1 MTDQVPQ
8 SVRPVKRQ
16 ALQVRRIILSN
27 VRMMR
32 TRKPVMLQQTRG
44 DRLRHAVDEEGTS
57 LQKVEA
63 AVGFSKGF
71 LSRYCRGERGGTL
84 VDVDKMG
91 ALADLLH
98 VRIEWLLY
106 GRGPM
111 RREGRGTTPAEEA
124 LVACR
129 RWGVREEAIQSAWGR
144 FQDRVD
150 RMSAAEWVTAIWAE
164 DAVLARAA
172 AERVE
177 AIEAPLPPTRPCD
190 AARSPSE
197 NKSNAPTARKYA
209 RCGEILSRGNA

>member
-1 MTDQVPQ
+1 MSNSLPDA
-8 SVRPVKRQ
+8 VRPVKRQ

-27 VRMMR
+27 VRMK
-32 TRKPVMLQQTRG
+32 THKPVMLLNTRG
-44 DRLRHAVDEEGTS
+44 DRLRHAVDKEGTS

-98 VRIEWLLY
+98 VGVEWLLY

-111 RREGRGTTPAEEA
+111 RRDGRDTTPAEEA
-124 LVACR
+124 LTACR
-129 RWGVREEAIQSAWGR
+129 RWGAREEAIQAAWAR
-144 FQDRVD
+144 FRDREAT
-150 RMSAAEWVTAIWAE
+150 MTAAEWVTAIWSE
-164 DAVLARAA
+164 DALLSRAA

-177 AIEAPLPPTRPCD
+177 AIEAPLPPPRVDVPLLPAGPTKQRH
-190 AARSPSE
+190 ALRRSP
-197 NKSNAPTARKYA
+197 KP
-209 RCGEILSRGNA
+209 